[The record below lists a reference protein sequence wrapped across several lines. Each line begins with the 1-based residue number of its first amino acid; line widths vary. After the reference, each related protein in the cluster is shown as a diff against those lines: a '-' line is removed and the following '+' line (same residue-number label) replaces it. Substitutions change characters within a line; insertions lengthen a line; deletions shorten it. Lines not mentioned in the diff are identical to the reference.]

1 MILYLIAYDKNL
13 YNKIK
18 DMIMNK
24 TKRILIMFMTI
35 VCVITIMPINTYAAT
50 NKKVALSS
58 KSISMDVGNNKV
70 LKLNNAKGNITWKSS
85 NTKIV
90 SIKKKNSNSVT
101 LSAKKKGN
109 ATITCTYKGK
119 KYTCKVN
126 ITKPKMKYDTWEE
139 ETVMLGY
146 INTVWVDNSSNTI
159 SWSIDDPTIASIKPI
174 GNKNQKCEIEA
185 LTHGETTMRI
195 VDGDT
200 THIMKV
206 IVPEVKLDCAKV
218 YMDGKNKYVACGI
231 YYNTE
236 YMTYYDENGNDIT
249 NTFPMFGYEGRY
261 YSRADADA
269 MEVQFVG
276 TDIKSQDVYWESSDP
291 DTWISENIWGDHY
304 SLYCPKYGQE
314 LHGSVTFTTK
324 LGNETFSF
332 ILEYDMCALPG
343 R

>member
-1 MILYLIAYDKNL
+1 MSKILNSH
-13 YNKIK
+13 
-18 DMIMNK
+18 K
-24 TKRILIMFMTI
+24 TKYFKGLLCLICILCLLLTS
-35 VCVITIMPINTYAAT
+35 MPINTYAAT

-90 SIKKKNSNSVT
+90 SIKKKSSNSVT

-109 ATITCTYKGK
+109 ATITATYKGK

-126 ITKPKMKYDTWEE
+126 IAKPKMKYDTWEE

-146 INTVWVDNSSNTI
+146 INTVSVENSSNTI

-195 VDGDT
+195 IDGDT

-206 IVPEVKLDCAKV
+206 IVPEVKLDVAKI
-218 YMDGKNKYVACGI
+218 YLDGSEYYQDVLGTYHRYSI
-231 YYNTE
+231 YSFF
-236 YMTYYDENGNDIT
+236 DENCNNIT
-249 NTFPMFGYEGRY
+249 NTFELNCLYLNQSKRNELTIRFRKITNPKSWLPLEFI
-261 YSRADADA
+261 
-269 MEVQFVG
+269 G
-276 TDIKSQDVYWESSDP
+276 TDIIPSDLDWESSNPNKIVIDK
-291 DTWISENIWGDHY
+291 ENTSWHWHVNEFNDAD
-304 SLYCPKYGQE
+304 K
-314 LHGSVTFTTK
+314 GSTIFTTK

-332 ILEYDMCALPG
+332 EFEWDFCALPN
-343 R
+343 

>member
-1 MILYLIAYDKNL
+1 MKINKKISKLLICML
-13 YNKIK
+13 CV
-18 DMIMNK
+18 MC
-24 TKRILIMFMTI
+24 
-35 VCVITIMPINTYAAT
+35 VCFTSMPVNTYAAT

-58 KSISMDVGNNKV
+58 KSISMDVGKSKV

-90 SIKKKNSNSVT
+90 SIKKKSSNSVT

-109 ATITCTYKGK
+109 ATITATYKGK

-146 INTVWVDNSSNTI
+146 INTVEFEKSDLVDFNATLK
-159 SWSIDDPTIASIKPI
+159 WSIDDPTIAKLTVDSKNSHIIKL
-174 GNKNQKCEIEA
+174 ES
-185 LTHGETTMRI
+185 LTHGETYVRAI
-195 VDGDT
+195 EPGV

-218 YMDGKNKYVACGI
+218 HWDGSKYWGASGQYI
-231 YYNTE
+231 NTKFV
-236 YMTYYDENGNDIT
+236 TYYDENGNDIT
-249 NTFPMFGYEGRY
+249 NTFPITNIEGKY
-261 YSRADADA
+261 YCRADDA
-269 MEVQFVG
+269 GNMQVQFVG

-291 DTWISENIWGDHY
+291 DTWTVEDFWGDGY
-304 SLYCPKYGQE
+304 ALYCPKHGQE
-314 LHGSVTFTTK
+314 LHGSVTYTTH

-332 ILEYDMCALPG
+332 IFEYDFCKLPE
-343 R
+343 